1 MLTIT
6 RHSVAGTELSDPSLA
21 VNVRLCTGVVS

>member
-6 RHSVAGTELSDPSLA
+6 RHSACQRGA
-21 VNVRLCTGVVS
+21 VQ